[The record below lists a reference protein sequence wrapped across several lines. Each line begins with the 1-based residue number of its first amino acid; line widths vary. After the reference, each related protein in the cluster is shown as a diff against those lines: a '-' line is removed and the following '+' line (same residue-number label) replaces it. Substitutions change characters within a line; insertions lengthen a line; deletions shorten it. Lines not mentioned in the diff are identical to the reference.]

1 MLERPNFEFR
11 RAQAAF
17 DLIWLLK
24 SLDDTRLAHAGSE
37 AFPKVVRHRSCR
49 FESDAD
55 AKCFETLVSGALE
68 TSDGAEIAVAMI
80 VANDLQ
86 RGHWHGDAKEIAE
99 FAVEPVRQAPH
110 KLRAAIL
117 RGLDALEDLSY
128 RYGTNEYFLPKESRL
143 TRPINQVLPK
153 LCTIARGMDL
163 PTRKSVAAA
172 DHGCDIEKHLE
183 ALENVLA
190 AENCTFSNDEY
201 WYPSEVV
208 ELASH
213 VRDSP
218 GFVPCTALLLANA
231 VQGKND
237 LGWFEFRWS
246 NLAADYNALPDSVR
260 APILAGL
267 RCLYEAGED
276 FLTYT
281 GHKRCDPVTAP
292 DGMIDFVELAD
303 DIT

>member
-11 RAQAAF
+11 QAQAAF
-17 DLIWLLK
+17 DLIWLLN
-24 SLDDTRLAHAGSE
+24 SLDDTWLAHTGSE
-37 AFPKVVRHRSCR
+37 AFPKVVRDQSCR
-49 FESDAD
+49 FESDRD
-55 AKCFETLVSGALE
+55 AKCFETLVSRALE
-68 TSDGAEIAVAMI
+68 KSDDAEIAVAMI

-86 RGHWHGDAKEIAE
+86 RGHWKGDAKEIAE
-99 FAVEPVRQAPH
+99 FAVEPVRQAPR

-128 RYGTNEYFLPKESRL
+128 QYEPTEYFLPKESRL
-143 TRPINQVLPK
+143 TRPVDQVLPK
-153 LCTIARGMDL
+153 LCDIARAMDM

-172 DHGCDIEKHLE
+172 DYGDEIEKHLE

-190 AENCTFSNDEY
+190 AENCQFLKDEV
-201 WYPSEVV
+201 WYPGEVV
-208 ELASH
+208 ELVSLGRNA
-213 VRDSP
+213 P

-231 VQGKND
+231 IQGRDNV
-237 LGWFEFRWS
+237 GWFEFRWS
-246 NLAADYNALPDSVR
+246 NLAADYNALPNSVR
-260 APILAGL
+260 TPILAGL

-276 FLTYT
+276 FLTDT
-281 GHKRCDPVTAP
+281 GHKRCDPVSAT